1 MARKIT
7 SFDIAQA
14 AGVSQPT
21 VSRALSGSSR
31 VSEATRKR
39 IEAVAKRLNY
49 RVDKAA
55 SNLRTRHAR
64 TIALLIFEDPTPD
77 DSAINPFFLSM
88 LGSIM
93 KSCAAH
99 DHDLLV
105 SFQQLSSDWHT
116 DYEDSRRADG
126 LILLGYG
133 DYELYRERI
142 AALVAQGTHFVR
154 WGAVP
159 SDPANLT
166 IGCDNRGGARAAT
179 EHLIAQGRE
188 RIAFL
193 GSADSHYPEFHDRY
207 RGYCD
212 ALEAAGLDVD
222 PDRQVD
228 AITTE
233 EAGAAAAT
241 TLMARAA
248 RFDAVVAASDLIALG
263 AMRALADAGMR
274 VPADVAITGFDD
286 IPAASQASPP
296 LTTVMQDAGIAGRT
310 LVETLLGRIREEPV
324 EGRLLPTRLVVRRS
338 SGASAQRNETWT

>member
-1 MARKIT
+1 MARKVT

-21 VSRALSGSSR
+21 VSRALSGSTR

-39 IEAVAKRLNY
+39 VEAIAKRMNY

-55 SNLRTRHAR
+55 SNLRTRHAK
-64 TIALLIFEDPTPD
+64 TLALLIFEDPTPD

-93 KSCAAH
+93 RACGAH

-105 SFQQLSSDWHT
+105 SFQQMSADWHT

-133 DYELYRERI
+133 DYELYRSRI
-142 AALVAQGTHFVR
+142 ESLVEQGTHFVR
-154 WGAVP
+154 WGAVS

-166 IGCDNRGGARAAT
+166 IGCDNLGGGEAAT
-179 EHLIAQGRE
+179 RHLIAHGRK

-207 RGYCD
+207 RGY
-212 ALEAAGLDVD
+212 LAAHQTAGVT
-222 PDRQVD
+222 PDRGLQID

-233 EAGAAAAT
+233 AAGQAAAEA
-241 TLMARAA
+241 LIASGQP
-248 RFDAVVAASDLIALG
+248 FDAILAASDLIALG
-263 AMRALADAGMR
+263 AMRALAAAGVR
-274 VPADVAITGFDD
+274 VPEDVAVVGFDD
-286 IPAASQASPP
+286 IPAATQANPP
-296 LTTVMQDAGIAGRT
+296 LTTVMQDPALAGRT
-310 LVETLLGRIREEPV
+310 LVETLLGRIREQPV
-324 EGRLLPTRLVVRRS
+324 EGQLLPTRLVVRQS
-338 SGASAQRNETWT
+338 CGTGHPL